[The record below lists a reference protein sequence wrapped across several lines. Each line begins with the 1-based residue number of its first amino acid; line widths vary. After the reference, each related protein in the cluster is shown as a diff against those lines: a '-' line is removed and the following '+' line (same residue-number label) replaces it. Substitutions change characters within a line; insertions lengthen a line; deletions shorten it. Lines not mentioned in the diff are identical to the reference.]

1 MKKLLITFVVSLVLT
16 GSGTCF
22 AAHPAAAE
30 QDAGFH
36 PVKQK
41 TSIQRLSDCQ
51 GEQCFKRTTVP
62 CCQQVSS
69 SAAPARNSIQQK
81 YKKNKHKTG
90 KVFYKDPKER
100 YQSLQTVLN
109 RRTATYLST
118 PHQSFT
124 GIMKAVQRRE

>member
-1 MKKLLITFVVSLVLT
+1 MKKLLITFIASLVLT

-36 PVKQK
+36 PAKQK

-51 GEQCFKRTTVP
+51 GEQCLKRTTVP

-69 SAAPARNSIQQK
+69 NADPARNIIQK
-81 YKKNKHKTG
+81 KKKKNKHQTG
-90 KVFYKDPKER
+90 KITYKDEKE
-100 YQSLQTVLN
+100 
-109 RRTATYLST
+109 
-118 PHQSFT
+118 PDQSFQT
-124 GIMKAVQRRE
+124 IDRRKATFSVTLSIFPDIIKTVQKRE